1 MFGRLSGRP
10 YYRCYAKS
18 GSRLAHQSAASK
30 VTDFRLILVTTA
42 AFGAA
47 AIANSNYSIASS
59 TVCDSNRAKGA
70 DVVMLGPTAEPSTGI
85 LFPRLCNG
93 MTFVGCGV
101 RVKWRVVKV
110 YAVGTYVDPTA
121 FRMTENDNDQ
131 AVSKAL
137 LDPVNP
143 RTIRVVMNRAVS
155 MDKYVAAIVEAL
167 KPRMNGQDLEK
178 LEEFKKLNPPGD
190 LAEGS
195 VMEMTIRGDTLLY
208 RNNAGTVGAIR
219 SMVFTRAMCDVY
231 YGDNAVSPA
240 HKDDVIKGILN
251 L

>member
-1 MFGRLSGRP
+1 MEDLVEAKMFFPKNKFIGNRLVSVSVERTSMLGRLSGRP
-10 YYRCYAKS
+10 YYRCCAKT
-18 GSRLAHQSAASK
+18 GIRLAHQSAASNI
-30 VTDFRLILVTTA
+30 TDFKLILVTAA

-59 TVCDSNRAKGA
+59 TIALNVSCDSNRAKGA

-85 LFPRLCNG
+85 LFPQLCNG

-131 AVSKAL
+131 TVSKAL

-195 VMEMTIRGDTLLY
+195 SQNFTL
-208 RNNAGTVGAIR
+208 
-219 SMVFTRAMCDVY
+219 SF
-231 YGDNAVSPA
+231 
-240 HKDDVIKGILN
+240 
-251 L
+251 

>member
-1 MFGRLSGRP
+1 MRFPINKFIGTRLVPRSVERIVLLGRCSSRP
-10 YYRCYAKS
+10 YNRSYANT
-18 GSRLAHQSAASK
+18 GSRLVAHQLAASK
-30 VTDFRLILVTTA
+30 IMDFRLFLVTAA
-42 AFGAA
+42 AFGTAA
-47 AIANSNYSIASS
+47 VASS
-59 TVCDSNRAKGA
+59 NPSITSNTIAGSASCDSNRAKGA

-131 AVSKAL
+131 TVSKAL
-137 LDPVNP
+137 LDPANP
-143 RTIRVVMNRAVS
+143 RTIRIVMNRAVS

-178 LEEFKKLNPPGD
+178 LEEFKKLNPSGD

-195 VMEMTIRGDTLLY
+195 SYILMSVFAYPLLLL
-208 RNNAGTVGAIR
+208 AAFLKTFFFCI
-219 SMVFTRAMCDVY
+219 S
-231 YGDNAVSPA
+231 
-240 HKDDVIKGILN
+240 
-251 L
+251 